1 MRLKY
6 GLYNT
11 FFGVLSQVIIMI
23 FGLITPKLFL
33 TSLGSEVNGLL
44 QSISYIFTYIALL
57 EAGVGTA
64 TIQALYGPI
73 AKNKEQEINKILS
86 ATNIYYKKT
95 GIIYLIIVILFAFI
109 YPFVVDTNIKPV
121 IIIFVIL
128 LNGLGGV
135 INFLFQGKYRL
146 LLQAEGKT
154 YILTNLSTIISILTN
169 IAKIILL
176 LLGFNVVVIQASY
189 LFFNIV
195 QMIYITYYIQ
205 KNYKWINVKEKP
217 NYDAISQKNSVL
229 IHQISN
235 LICNNTDVIV
245 LTLFCNL
252 KIVSVYTLYVM
263 IFDMVKTLIINIL
276 GGFYFVMGQ
285 EYNSNRE
292 RYLKLH
298 DIYEVISL
306 SLSFSLY
313 TIAYIFVLPFF
324 KLYTSGI
331 TDISYIDQYLPIL
344 FVITRILMCGR
355 DSSAQVIN
363 YAGHFKNTQWRSV
376 LEASINL
383 VVSIIMVN
391 KLGIYG
397 VLIGTIVALLYRAN
411 DMIIYANKY
420 LLKRNP
426 LITYKRW
433 LINILVFCLVVI
445 IFKNKVINND
455 SIINYYSFF
464 EYVTIIGIIIICI
477 YIFIA
482 FIFEK
487 IVFKEISMYLFNK
500 IKMLKDNSRWNKY
513 IFKTKL

>member
-23 FGLITPKLFL
+23 FGLITPRLFL
-33 TSLGSEVNGLL
+33 VSLGSEINGLL
-44 QSISYIFTYIALL
+44 QSISYIFSYMALL

-64 TIQALYGPI
+64 TIQALYRPI
-73 AKNKEQEINKILS
+73 AKNQKQEINEILS

-95 GIIYLIIVILFAFI
+95 GVVYLIIVILFAFI
-109 YPFVVDTNIKPV
+109 YPFVVDTNIKP
-121 IIIFVIL
+121 IIIISVIL

-135 INFLFQGKYRL
+135 INFIFHGKYRL
-146 LLQAEGKT
+146 LLQAEGKS

-169 IAKIILL
+169 IARIILL
-176 LLGFNVVVIQASY
+176 LLGFNVIVIQASY
-189 LFFNIV
+189 LFLNIV

-205 KNYKWINVKEKP
+205 KNYKWINVEETP
-217 NYDAISQKNSVL
+217 NYNAISEKNSVL

-245 LTLFCNL
+245 LTLFCNF

-276 GGFYFVMGQ
+276 GGLYFLMGQ

-306 SLSFSLY
+306 SISFSLY

-331 TDISYIDQYLPIL
+331 TDISYIDKYLPLL

-363 YAGHFKNTQWRSV
+363 YAGHFKNTQWKSV

-383 VVSIIMVN
+383 IISIIAVY
-391 KLGIYG
+391 KFGIYG
-397 VLIGTIVALLYRAN
+397 VLMGTIVALLYRTN

-433 LINILVFCLVVI
+433 LINILVFCLVVT
-445 IFKNKVINND
+445 IFKNKVINNN
-455 SIINYYSFF
+455 IINYYSFF

-477 YIFIA
+477 YVFVGV
-482 FIFEK
+482 IFEK
-487 IVFKEISMYLFNK
+487 SVFKEISMYLFNK
-500 IKMLKDNSRWNKY
+500 IKMLKDNSREKKY
-513 IFKTKL
+513 IFKIKL

>member
-1 MRLKY
+1 
-6 GLYNT
+6 
-11 FFGVLSQVIIMI
+11 
-23 FGLITPKLFL
+23 
-33 TSLGSEVNGLL
+33 
-44 QSISYIFTYIALL
+44 
-57 EAGVGTA
+57 
-64 TIQALYGPI
+64 
-73 AKNKEQEINKILS
+73 
-86 ATNIYYKKT
+86 
-95 GIIYLIIVILFAFI
+95 
-109 YPFVVDTNIKPV
+109 
-121 IIIFVIL
+121 
-128 LNGLGGV
+128 
-135 INFLFQGKYRL
+135 
-146 LLQAEGKT
+146 
-154 YILTNLSTIISILTN
+154 
-169 IAKIILL
+169 
-176 LLGFNVVVIQASY
+176 
-189 LFFNIV
+189 
-195 QMIYITYYIQ
+195 
-205 KNYKWINVKEKP
+205 
-217 NYDAISQKNSVL
+217 
-229 IHQISN
+229 
-235 LICNNTDVIV
+235 
-245 LTLFCNL
+245 
-252 KIVSVYTLYVM
+252 
-263 IFDMVKTLIINIL
+263 
-276 GGFYFVMGQ
+276 
-285 EYNSNRE
+285 
-292 RYLKLH
+292 
-298 DIYEVISL
+298 
-306 SLSFSLY
+306 
-313 TIAYIFVLPFF
+313 
-324 KLYTSGI
+324 
-331 TDISYIDQYLPIL
+331 
-344 FVITRILMCGR
+344 MCGR

-397 VLIGTIVALLYRAN
+397 VLIGTIVALLYRTN